1 MAAEAR
7 RSRTAVYRR
16 QFGAMVGD
24 ASLSNKPKA
33 CFLSAAGA
41 LILLAA
47 WSASTWHHI
56 DEDPP
61 FSIAPGAFGSCPS
74 EVQQSLRWG
83 SDRSTGNRICCHN
96 SRYAER
102 AGYWLTTSF
111 LKAQR
116 EPTRASAEVTFYDS
130 VTGLPLFVAPRGRS
144 WQDFVAES
152 RAHGWPSFRDVEVV
166 WSNVRVVSGGETVSV
181 NGTHLGHNLPDGSGN
196 RYCINIVCVAGS
208 AGLAIP

>member
-1 MAAEAR
+1 M
-7 RSRTAVYRR
+7 
-16 QFGAMVGD
+16 GD
-24 ASLSNKPKA
+24 ASLNKPKA

-47 WSASTWHHI
+47 WSVSTWHREPFRM
-56 DEDPP
+56 DDDPP

-111 LKAQR
+111 LTAQQGG
-116 EPTRASAEVTFYDS
+116 EEVTFYDS

-144 WQDFVAES
+144 WHDFVAES
-152 RAHGWPSFRDVEVV
+152 RAHGWPSFRDSEVV

-196 RYCINIVCVAGS
+196 RYCINIVCAAGS
-208 AGLAIP
+208 IGSASPEGISPSAIDESL

>member
-1 MAAEAR
+1 M
-7 RSRTAVYRR
+7 
-16 QFGAMVGD
+16 GD
-24 ASLSNKPKA
+24 ASLNKPKA

-47 WSASTWHHI
+47 WSVSTWHREPFRM
-56 DEDPP
+56 DDDPP

-144 WQDFVAES
+144 WHDFVAES
-152 RAHGWPSFRDVEVV
+152 RAHGWPSFRDAEVV

-196 RYCINIVCVAGS
+196 RYCINIVCAAGS
-208 AGLAIP
+208 IGSASPEGISPSAIDESL